1 MLGLDTMQEPI
12 TITCYKNEIPD
23 CIYNYTID
31 ENTLM
36 IRLGS
41 LFVESLRNSKMK
53 IENCEIENRMK
64 ELENQLM
71 FQKKHYECSLEERD
85 ANQERE
91 IEKKMKDLMFYKD
104 TIIDDLKRLLQ
115 QKDAEILDYKN
126 KNSTIEKDVLIQA
139 KKIYENETQKNI
151 EQFQRDLQ
159 RLSTETQKLFE
170 INNKKK
176 SLVEIGDEGE
186 VLFQEMATRAFN
198 YFDEFYIKDVAS
210 IAGKGDFHL
219 FFKEF
224 TALVDVKNG
233 DTMVNN
239 VMIEKTKSDLHNNDV
254 LFAWIVS
261 LNTDIMKY
269 NKYPIMFEW
278 ITEKKCVC
286 YVNSLL
292 KHREPVEFLRL
303 LYNFCKTLS
312 ILVYKE
318 NIDENKYKEFEIKV
332 ADIIKKL
339 DKIVKD
345 ETAMIQ
351 EMGKNIDLLKG
362 SNQRTK
368 DLLKELLNEKTNI
381 MAENHFTTNIQEMKN
396 KEVVEK
402 WCREHFKEEA
412 GESAIHLNDI
422 WKQCKDDCKVKRGEL
437 KDILTVIYK
446 DNVRTNKSSIEII
459 GFSLK

>member
-1 MLGLDTMQEPI
+1 MQEPI
-12 TITCYKNEIPD
+12 TFLCIKNEIPD
-23 CIYNYTID
+23 CIRSYTAE

-36 IRLGS
+36 IQIGS
-41 LFVESLRNSKMK
+41 LFLESLRTNKIK
-53 IENCEIENRMK
+53 IENREINDQIK
-64 ELENQLM
+64 ELESRLE
-71 FQKKHYECSLEERD
+71 FQKKHYECCLQEGAEI
-85 ANQERE
+85 QERE
-91 IEKKMKDLMFYKD
+91 VEKKTRDRMFYKD
-104 TIIDDLKRLLQ
+104 TMIDDLKRLLQ

-126 KNSTIEKDVLIQA
+126 KNSMIEKDVLIQA

-198 YFDEFYIKDVAS
+198 YFDEFYIKDVAN

-224 TALVDVKNG
+224 AVLVDVKNG

-239 VMIEKTKSDLHNNDV
+239 VMIEKTKSDLQNNDV

-278 ITEKKCVC
+278 ISEKKCVC

-292 KHREPVEFLRL
+292 KRGEPVEFLRL

-312 ILVYKE
+312 CLVYKD
-318 NIDENKYKEFEIKV
+318 NIDENKFKEYEIKV
-332 ADIIKKL
+332 GDIIKKL

-368 DLLKELLNEKTNI
+368 DLLKELLNEKTNV
-381 MAENHFTTNIQEMKN
+381 MAENHFTANIQEMKN
-396 KEVVEK
+396 RDIVEK
-402 WCREHFKEEA
+402 WCREHFQEHQGEG
-412 GESAIHLNDI
+412 GESVIHLNDI
-422 WKQCKDDCKVKRGEL
+422 WKQCKDECKVKRGEL

-446 DNVRTNKSSIEII
+446 DRVRTNKSSIEIT

>member
-1 MLGLDTMQEPI
+1 MQEPI
-12 TITCYKNEIPD
+12 SFLCIKNEIPD
-23 CIYNYTID
+23 CIYGYTIE

-36 IRLGS
+36 IQLGS
-41 LFVESLRNSKMK
+41 LFVESLRTNKIK
-53 IENCEIENRMK
+53 IENREIETQLK
-64 ELENQLM
+64 ELEGRLE

-85 ANQERE
+85 ANQETV
-91 IEKKMKDLMFYKD
+91 IEKKTKERMFYKD
-104 TIIDDLKRLLQ
+104 TMIDDLKRLLQ

-126 KNSTIEKDVLIQA
+126 KNSTIEKDVLLQA

-159 RLSTETQKLFE
+159 RLSCETQKLFE
-170 INNKKK
+170 MNNKKK
-176 SLVEIGDEGE
+176 SLVEIGD
-186 VLFQEMATRAFN
+186 
-198 YFDEFYIKDVAS
+198 FDEFYIKDVAN

-239 VMIEKTKSDLHNNDV
+239 VMIEKTKSDLQNNDV

-261 LNTDIMKY
+261 LNTDITKY

-278 ITEKKCVC
+278 ISEKKCVC

-292 KHREPVEFLRL
+292 KRGEPVEFLRL

-312 ILVYKE
+312 HLVYKE
-318 NIDENKYKEFEIKV
+318 NIDENKFKEYEIKV
-332 ADIIKKL
+332 GDIIKKL

-345 ETAMIQ
+345 EGAIIQ
-351 EMGKNIDLLKG
+351 EMVKNIDLLKG

-368 DLLKELLNEKTNI
+368 DLLKELLNEKTNV
-381 MAENHFTTNIQEMKN
+381 MAENHFTANIQEMKN
-396 KEVVEK
+396 RDIVEK
-402 WCREHFKEEA
+402 WCREHFQEEEG
-412 GESAIHLNDI
+412 GEGSTVAIHLNDI
-422 WKQCKDDCKVKRGEL
+422 WKQCKDECKVKRGEL
-437 KDILTVIYK
+437 KDFLTVIYK
-446 DNVRTNKSSIEII
+446 DRVRTNKSSIEIV
-459 GFSLK
+459 GFFIK